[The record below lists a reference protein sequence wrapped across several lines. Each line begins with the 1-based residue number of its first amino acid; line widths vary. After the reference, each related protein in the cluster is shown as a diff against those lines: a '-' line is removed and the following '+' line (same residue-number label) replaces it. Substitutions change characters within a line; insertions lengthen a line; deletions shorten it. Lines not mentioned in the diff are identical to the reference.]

1 MDNKILTINPADVS
15 QLKTDNVRYDKL
27 FIIKAVISC
36 TIIIVSFL
44 NTWFGFVMPSGN
56 IECYQDLTFEYT
68 KNINSYLTNNP
79 IAYKI
84 LLIFASFCVDVTVV
98 SMLAF
103 WVFYG
108 KSWRILISCFIF
120 YGFRAL
126 LQV

>member
-15 QLKTDNVRYDKL
+15 QLKTENIRYDKL

-36 TIIIVSFL
+36 SIIIFSFL
-44 NTWFGFVMPSGN
+44 NTWFGFVMPSGD
-56 IECYQDLTFEYT
+56 IECYKDLTF
-68 KNINSYLTNNP
+68 
-79 IAYKI
+79 

-126 LQV
+126 LQVN